1 VKLPNGYGSVT
12 KLSGNRRKPYVARIS
27 GDPVYDEQIKGYK
40 PTRAVLGYYVSKK
53 EALNALAEYN
63 MNPFSIDKNNITF
76 KEVYDLWKKN
86 NYKNLSE
93 SSITVRE
100 AALKHCKMINDIKV
114 RDITTNMLTEVINN
128 CPFGSSTKKN
138 IKTVMHTVF
147 QYALQNNLVSKD
159 YSEFIN
165 IEYSEPVIERE
176 IFTDEQIDALWGISD
191 NWDAKILLILIY
203 TGMRVN
209 ELLKNTHE
217 NCNLEE
223 RYIYVPKELAKN
235 NTSVRY
241 VPIHDKIYDFV
252 KYFYDFNK
260 ENLIVNSN
268 GNVVLYNNFVNRNLK
283 RLNDCLKANHRFHDT
298 RHTFVTLAH
307 RYKLD
312 DLCLKKIV
320 GHSPSSITQKVY
332 THITIQDMLHEV
344 NKIK

>member
-1 VKLPNGYGSVT
+1 MKLPNGYGSVT

-40 PTRAVLGYYVSKK
+40 PKRAVLGYYVSKK

-76 KEVYDLWKKN
+76 KEIYDLWKKN

-100 AALKHCKMINDIKV
+100 AALKHCEMINNIKV
-114 RDITTNMLTEVINN
+114 RDITTNMLTEVIDN

-176 IFTDEQIDALWGISD
+176 VFTDEEIDTLWRISD

-209 ELLKNTHE
+209 ELLKNTRG
-217 NCNLEE
+217 NCILEE

-235 NTSVRY
+235 NTSIRY
-241 VPIHDKIYDFV
+241 VPIHDKIYDLV

-260 ENLIVNSN
+260 ENLIVNS
-268 GNVVLYNNFVNRNLK
+268 K
-283 RLNDCLKANHRFHDT
+283 
-298 RHTFVTLAH
+298 
-307 RYKLD
+307 
-312 DLCLKKIV
+312 
-320 GHSPSSITQKVY
+320 
-332 THITIQDMLHEV
+332 
-344 NKIK
+344 